1 VHQKRACSTRWVR
14 LTDTHHLSC
23 KPMSYGRSG
32 GCVAGRRRRKGLVC
46 QPIAGCSGLDAR
58 LHAQQ
63 GGVTSIGD
71 VPWRAQVS
79 VGAYPS
85 FAKVRAT
92 IQESNDAR
100 SLGDAPSRNSSRDCN
115 GTLAAYCRVTPV
127 EQNQNE
133 KEKDTVSGPGITKE
147 VGGIHVR
154 LTHSLFAS
162 DIPRRLLRRVSLAK
176 PTSAPLLC

>member
-1 VHQKRACSTRWVR
+1 MTADACAGMAPASIRG
-14 LTDTHHLSC
+14 LHHLSC
-23 KPMSYGRSG
+23 KPMPYGRSG
-32 GCVAGRRRRKGLVC
+32 RRVAGRRRRKGLVC
-46 QPIAGCSGLDAR
+46 QPIAGSGLDAR
-58 LHAQQ
+58 LHARQ

-100 SLGDAPSRNSSRDCN
+100 PLGDAPSRNSSRDWN
-115 GTLAAYCRVTPV
+115 GTLAAYCHVTPV

-133 KEKDTVSGPGITKE
+133 KQKDTVSGLGVNKE
-147 VGGIHVR
+147 VVGIPVR
-154 LTHSLFAS
+154 LTGSLFGGG
-162 DIPRRLLRRVSLAK
+162 ILRRLLLRVSLAK
-176 PTSAPLLC
+176 PTSAPVRF